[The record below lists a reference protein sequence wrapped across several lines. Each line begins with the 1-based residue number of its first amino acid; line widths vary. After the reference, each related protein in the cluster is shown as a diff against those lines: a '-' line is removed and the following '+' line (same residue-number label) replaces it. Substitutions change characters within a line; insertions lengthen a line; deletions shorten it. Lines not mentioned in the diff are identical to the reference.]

1 MAAFSSQA
9 SVAFNTYLYFKSL
22 QSKGDCLQTAVV
34 MRVTQGGVYVMVQK
48 YGIEGLLV
56 IEGTVR
62 CIPEKET
69 AVING
74 KDVKVFDRV

>member
-1 MAAFSSQA
+1 
-9 SVAFNTYLYFKSL
+9 
-22 QSKGDCLQTAVV
+22 

-56 IEGTVR
+56 IEGTVK
-62 CIPEKET
+62 CIPEKDT

>member
-1 MAAFSSQA
+1 
-9 SVAFNTYLYFKSL
+9 
-22 QSKGDCLQTAVV
+22 
-34 MRVTQGGVYVMVQK
+34 MRITQGGVYVMVQK

-56 IEGTVR
+56 VTGTIN

-74 KDVKVFDRV
+74 KEVKVFDRV